1 MPEVHTCTCG
11 GQKWTM
17 HDATITCVNCGKIC
31 GLIWPEAEV
40 HIESS
45 GEFNERIKQE
55 EHGGLVAEPEPPFTK
70 KLISEEK

>member
-11 GQKWTM
+11 GQTWTM
-17 HDATITCVNCGKIC
+17 HDAIITCVKCGKIY

-45 GEFNERIKQE
+45 GDFNKRIKE
-55 EHGGLVAEPEPPFTK
+55 ERPIEKPEMRDPVPKFK
-70 KLISEEK
+70 